1 VTKSMLGNWL
11 DLERPYAPLSQIPGY
26 VRCSVHIRRR
36 QLTTVLE
43 AKICMRIRN
52 AAAEIS

>member
-1 VTKSMLGNWL
+1 MLGNWL

-26 VRCSVHIRRR
+26 VRCSVHMRRR